1 MNNNNIKISYVDPA
15 GAVNEKEL
23 SELAD
28 MDTPEGGTLA
38 EATIAVTVA
47 LSAGFCPSFK
57 CTSKC

>member
-1 MNNNNIKISYVDPA
+1 MAENFKNEKLENPE
-15 GAVNEKEL
+15 GTVNEKEL
-23 SELAD
+23 QELAD
-28 MDTPEGGTLA
+28 VESPDGGTLA